1 MSVNVNILSLILLFN
16 EIRNPDKNSVLNMP
30 IFKLSDGGTVH
41 NEESTLSSI
50 NFDMDKIICDTLI
63 KVSTLRIPLFY
74 IWHIFLMFDCENRLG
89 MGRERMKMIER

>member
-1 MSVNVNILSLILLFN
+1 MRVNVNILSLILLFN

-30 IFKLSDGGTVH
+30 IFKLSDDGTVY

-63 KVSTLRIPLFY
+63 KVSTLGVALF
-74 IWHIFLMFDCENRLG
+74 
-89 MGRERMKMIER
+89 

>member
-1 MSVNVNILSLILLFN
+1 
-16 EIRNPDKNSVLNMP
+16 
-30 IFKLSDGGTVH
+30 
-41 NEESTLSSI
+41 
-50 NFDMDKIICDTLI
+50 MDKIICDTLI

>member
-1 MSVNVNILSLILLFN
+1 MRLNVNILSLILLFD

-50 NFDMDKIICDTLI
+50 NFDMDQIICDTLI
-63 KVSTLRIPLFY
+63 KVSTLI
-74 IWHIFLMFDCENRLG
+74 IGICS
-89 MGRERMKMIER
+89 